1 MLMLI
6 SSLYQDSVHLGKT
19 LVDAERITEACY
31 GLYREMKNHAS
42 DDPKAAEWASRMLS
56 IAGEVHDIK
65 KDNQRIAAGLSRL
78 ISDGKLGEYMSMRE
92 LGGVMAEANRNY
104 AEALG
109 KQVRLSFVS
118 HTDLRVPVY
127 ALLSILNNLVANA
140 IEALPG
146 AGSVAVVAEEEKGR
160 LVIRIRDD
168 GPGIPAKYA
177 DVIFDPGFTTKF
189 DPSGRPSTG
198 IGLSYARQ
206 MAGELGG
213 SLSVEAGPNGKGA
226 LFTIVLPVESLTE
239 GEVAMR
245 FFVVDDDRAIR
256 HMLTDLIE
264 DEELG
269 TVAGTAEDGNRID
282 GSLLNV
288 QRVDILIIDLLMPQ
302 RDGIE
307 TIRSLGD
314 SFAGKIIMLSQ
325 VESKD
330 MIAEAY
336 ALGVEYYITKPIN
349 RLEVL
354 SVIRKV
360 IERLRME
367 RSIDNIRRSLSG
379 LAADPGAGPRAVS
392 SSGAAGQESILTAGR
407 AHLAQM
413 GMIGEPGSRDL
424 LDLLQT
430 VAELESE
437 SPFGHDFPLLKDI
450 MERTAARRL
459 GPAADASAVQKEVK
473 ASEQRIRRAVLQ
485 ALTHVAS
492 LGLTDYNHP
501 VFEMYASRFF
511 DFTEV
516 RRRMLELEDPG
527 SPEGASPRLNIKKFL
542 QMLFEESKRGRG
554 P

>member
-1 MLMLI
+1 MERFTAFLLRRTRFLLFAFMLAAVPLAGELKFYPFPVDFRVSLGTPAFFFFLLLLDKIHPMVSGAAAGLAVLLFRVGLETGLSPQAEWAAALRHHGPVFWYYVVYAALFSLLRIRYLHEKPLWIGTLAVVAEIGASFTELSLRSDPSKVLFSAVFWGEIAFLAVVRSFFVLGFYNLILLYQAKWAEAEQRRQYEQMLMLI

-239 GEVAMR
+239 GGGS
-245 FFVVDDDRAIR
+245 DAI
-256 HMLTDLIE
+256 
-264 DEELG
+264 
-269 TVAGTAEDGNRID
+269 
-282 GSLLNV
+282 
-288 QRVDILIIDLLMPQ
+288 
-302 RDGIE
+302 
-307 TIRSLGD
+307 
-314 SFAGKIIMLSQ
+314 
-325 VESKD
+325 
-330 MIAEAY
+330 
-336 ALGVEYYITKPIN
+336 
-349 RLEVL
+349 
-354 SVIRKV
+354 
-360 IERLRME
+360 LR
-367 RSIDNIRRSLSG
+367 G
-379 LAADPGAGPRAVS
+379 G
-392 SSGAAGQESILTAGR
+392 
-407 AHLAQM
+407 
-413 GMIGEPGSRDL
+413 
-424 LDLLQT
+424 
-430 VAELESE
+430 
-437 SPFGHDFPLLKDI
+437 
-450 MERTAARRL
+450 
-459 GPAADASAVQKEVK
+459 
-473 ASEQRIRRAVLQ
+473 
-485 ALTHVAS
+485 
-492 LGLTDYNHP
+492 
-501 VFEMYASRFF
+501 
-511 DFTEV
+511 
-516 RRRMLELEDPG
+516 
-527 SPEGASPRLNIKKFL
+527 
-542 QMLFEESKRGRG
+542 
-554 P
+554 